1 MDRRIDGLED
11 WIAVSMFICIAA
23 IGVAIIFVVAIDGE
37 HNRRGDVDIHNSN
50 GRLYRRRGDVNCCG
64 FVRRRDD
71 LVITAATP
79 IYIQSLRAFR
89 RPDSRVQG
97 QKSRLHPTSY
107 FLVPTSYV
115 LRLTY
120 YFLLLTSY
128 FLLRTSYFLLL
139 TSSYFLLLTSYFLLL
154 TSYFLLLTSDF

>member
-1 MDRRIDGLED
+1 MGSAGLMDRRIDGLED

-79 IYIQSLRAFR
+79 IYISRTGVAMGAVASDHGRGR
-89 RPDSRVQG
+89 RHFQ
-97 QKSRLHPTSY
+97 L
-107 FLVPTSYV
+107 
-115 LRLTY
+115 
-120 YFLLLTSY
+120 
-128 FLLRTSYFLLL
+128 
-139 TSSYFLLLTSYFLLL
+139 
-154 TSYFLLLTSDF
+154 